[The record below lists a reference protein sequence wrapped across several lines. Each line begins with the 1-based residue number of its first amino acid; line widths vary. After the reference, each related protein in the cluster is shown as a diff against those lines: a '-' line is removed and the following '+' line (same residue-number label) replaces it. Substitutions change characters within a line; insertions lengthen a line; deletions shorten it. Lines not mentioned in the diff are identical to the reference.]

1 MNNLDDLK
9 AIWHSAK
16 TEDLPSSKEMMQ
28 MVRAFR
34 YQKLRN
40 KWIVISL
47 SLVFACVIIGVL
59 LVAPFKMAST
69 YIGGCMMI
77 LSDLWICFS
86 NIKSLKRFNQLEDC
100 SNLEFLSFIEK
111 TRQNQHY
118 YYKNTMVKVVLLCSV
133 GLAIYLFEA
142 LHKQLLWLIAAYAGI
157 MVYFGLLWF
166 VVRPRSYKRNLE
178 KLDTMTRHL
187 NNIAN
192 QLK

>member
-1 MNNLDDLK
+1 MNNLDDLR

-34 YQKLRN
+34 FQKLRN

-47 SLVFACVIIGVL
+47 SIVFASLLVGVL
-59 LVAPFKMAST
+59 IVTPFKMVST
-69 YIGGCMMI
+69 YIGGGMI
-77 LSDLWICFS
+77 ILADLWILIS
-86 NIKSLKRFNQLEDC
+86 NIRSLKRFNQLEDC

-118 YYKNTMVKVVLLCSV
+118 YYKNTLVKVVLLCSV
-133 GLAIYLFEA
+133 GLGIYLFEP
-142 LHKQLLWLIAAYAGI
+142 LHQHLLWLIGAYAAI
-157 MVYFGLLWF
+157 IVYYGLLWF
-166 VVRPRSYKRNLE
+166 VVRPRSFARNQN
-178 KLDTMTRHL
+178 KLDAMARHL
-187 NNIAN
+187 NNMAG

>member
-28 MVRAFR
+28 LVRAFR

-47 SLVFACVIIGVL
+47 SLVFACLIVAVL
-59 LVAPFKMAST
+59 ILAPFKMVST

-111 TRQNQHY
+111 TRQNQQY
-118 YYKNTMVKVVLLCSV
+118 YYKNTMVKVVLLCSI
-133 GLAIYLFEA
+133 GLAIYLFEP
-142 LHKQLLWLIAAYAGI
+142 LHDNLFWLIGAYAGI
-157 MVYFGLLWF
+157 LVYFGLLWF
-166 VVRPRSYKRNLE
+166 VFRPRSYARNLK
-178 KLDTMTRHL
+178 KLDAMTQHL
-187 NNIAN
+187 NSMAD